1 MATSFIYFLS
11 YLSWEDNIPCNQS
24 WASSSKKMLVKLT
37 YLDKSYFWELR
48 NQLHFIYKG
57 HPESNASYF
66 IMLAHDVR
74 SRCWWHG
81 SRVWTFPPVFHHMLL
96 PCNRCHQRGSLTKQR
111 LTWKYIWS
119 KGVLFNS
126 SIWKKKAL
134 MNIYW
139 PLLSVYGNQTVEVS
153 TVTQWVTCTA
163 ADF

>member
-66 IMLAHDVR
+66 IMLPTASEVDVGGVAVEVEPFCQY
-74 SRCWWHG
+74 SVTSCCCETDG
-81 SRVWTFPPVFHHMLL
+81 
-96 PCNRCHQRGSLTKQR
+96 
-111 LTWKYIWS
+111 S
-119 KGVLFNS
+119 KGAV
-126 SIWKKKAL
+126 
-134 MNIYW
+134 
-139 PLLSVYGNQTVEVS
+139 
-153 TVTQWVTCTA
+153 
-163 ADF
+163 